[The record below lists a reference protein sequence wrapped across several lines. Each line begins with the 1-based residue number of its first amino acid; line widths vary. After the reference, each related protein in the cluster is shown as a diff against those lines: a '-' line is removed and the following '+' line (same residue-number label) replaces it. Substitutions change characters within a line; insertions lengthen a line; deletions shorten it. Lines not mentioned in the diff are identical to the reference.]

1 MDRTLDPFLLR
12 QGEPGTS
19 QYIYLI
25 AINGISRIVII
36 GIFVI
41 GCNFSLQKHISI
53 ITWWRFLFS
62 CALLQHLRRNQAE
75 IENAENVTVDEQ
87 GDDDEHIVLAEYLSD
102 DEAKE
107 DEKSDEEDE
116 SDDHV
121 TKVWLT

>member
-1 MDRTLDPFLLR
+1 MP
-12 QGEPGTS
+12 
-19 QYIYLI
+19 
-25 AINGISRIVII
+25 
-36 GIFVI
+36 
-41 GCNFSLQKHISI
+41 H
-53 ITWWRFLFS
+53 
-62 CALLQHLRRNQAE
+62 NQAE

-121 TKVWLT
+121 TKVWFTGLHVQKAYTSLGTSCHDAYTNYSIVDCSCI